1 MGWATGLN
9 GAGFRTQRHW
19 SQDSNVM
26 GPRAQQDELQDPMKR
41 APGHNGAGPSA
52 QWGGPQQDQMGEV
65 GENIC
70 HLKSGRTSTRGVC
83 IQMWDEFLHF
93 S

>member
-1 MGWATGLN
+1 MGWATGPN

-26 GPRAQQDELQDPMKR
+26 GPRAQQDELQDPMGR

-52 QWGGPQQDQMGEV
+52 QWGGPQDQMGGPQDQMGEPQDPM
-65 GENIC
+65 GWAPD
-70 HLKSGRTSTRGVC
+70 LTRLAPGPNEVR
-83 IQMWDEFLHF
+83 
-93 S
+93 